1 MIMRELVRIG
11 HDCTIITS
19 DSNALSEAPKF
30 LGRVKHENID
40 GVKVYWLKTSKYKKA
55 NSFQRV
61 VSWLDFEW
69 QLWRLP
75 KKQIKRPDAVIVSS
89 LSLLTIMNGLL
100 LRIRYR
106 CRLIFE
112 IRDIWPLTLTEE
124 GGYSRLNPFVF
135 CLGLLEKIGYRYA
148 DEIVGTMPNLG
159 KHVAKILGFSRDVHC
174 IPMGFD
180 HRKMDEVIHI
190 RKDKRP
196 LDFLP
201 AGRFIVGYVGSMGI
215 TNALDTFFGCAASMK
230 NYPNIHFLAVG
241 DGDSRHKYA
250 ERFGRLPNLTIAPSV
265 AKPVVSQM
273 LAVCDLLYFS
283 VFPSR
288 VWNYGQS
295 LNKLIEY
302 MLAGKPVLA
311 SYSGFPSMINEANC
325 GSFLPAGDKTALQNE
340 IIRFS
345 NMEQSEREEIGMRGR
360 AWVLQNRSYEK
371 LAHQYLGILN

>member
-1 MIMRELVRIG
+1 
-11 HDCTIITS
+11 
-19 DSNALSEAPKF
+19 
-30 LGRVKHENID
+30 
-40 GVKVYWLKTSKYKKA
+40 
-55 NSFQRV
+55 
-61 VSWLDFEW
+61 
-69 QLWRLP
+69 
-75 KKQIKRPDAVIVSS
+75 
-89 LSLLTIMNGLL
+89 
-100 LRIRYR
+100 
-106 CRLIFE
+106 
-112 IRDIWPLTLTEE
+112 
-124 GGYSRLNPFVF
+124 
-135 CLGLLEKIGYRYA
+135 
-148 DEIVGTMPNLG
+148 
-159 KHVAKILGFSRDVHC
+159 
-174 IPMGFD
+174 
-180 HRKMDEVIHI
+180 
-190 RKDKRP
+190 
-196 LDFLP
+196 
-201 AGRFIVGYVGSMGI
+201 MGI